1 MVSNAKE
8 VKVKVATE
16 EELSGVEALELRI
29 DRLNKQRIQ
38 LHIDTQTEEL
48 NKTSARIEEIK
59 RTIAGLEAVPA
70 HLGIDIDEQEINK
83 LKGEL
88 AQLEQQSLDLQLSI
102 ETGELQKAKMEA
114 EDLDGTTIDVD
125 VNNIKAMEAVDQI
138 GQGFD
143 RLKQGATEVGEQ
155 FGVLLDKAGEAE
167 QNKAFLEIGFDKAGS
182 KQAEKDAID
191 AQKRIQDIV
200 AKAPGDDTAMNSILS
215 SAVAKDVKLMDK
227 DMQGFANS
235 VSDYFAGAE
244 VNGKHAAE
252 AIQDVRSYITSGN
265 VAELETT
272 GIFDQSQ
279 LDQLKDIDD
288 VGERVAK
295 FQEMVNQSSYAGLGT
310 ADTLNNKWAEF
321 GGMMDKSRTQ
331 LGGFF
336 TDATKGTLDWI
347 LKLNDATGGLAGM
360 GLALVQ
366 MASPLTDVVM
376 GLGQMATGVK
386 SLKEIGDFTG
396 ITDKLSN
403 VKTKVLELAG
413 SIKSSLLGAFSSLKT
428 TMSSTIIPALK
439 NVATAFLNTG
449 RAALTAGLNA
459 LRSAGM
465 WLIQKAQMVVST
477 IATWAQTAAQWAL
490 NSSILA
496 NPITWLV
503 IAIVALIAVLGYL
516 YFNNEQVRAAIDGL
530 GQSFILV
537 GQIIYTSIVNAIN
550 WVIGALQNLWN
561 YIVTL
566 GGLLPANVS
575 ITGNQIIDTILRVLA
590 FLATLPLQIGMIF
603 INIIAKALGFGN
615 NFSQRMIS
623 GAVNAV
629 NGFISWISTLPGRL
643 AGELNKMLQ
652 MASNFAMQIAN
663 TLTGGAAGMVVG
675 WITGS
680 GEHSPGFMYDAFEGE
695 LQSMD
700 DTANVYSNRLQSV
713 IGSMGA
719 GIVNKFGEP
728 SLGLRYEDTM
738 NHQLE
743 TNANGNTGNTG
754 NTYNFYHYGDIDN
767 EERMNR
773 FVDAVIRRL
782 TFENTTAGR
791 TV

>member
-1 MVSNAKE
+1 MASAQKE
-8 VKVKVATE
+8 VQVKVATK
-16 EELSGVEALELRI
+16 EELSGVEAIELRI
-29 DRLNKQRIQ
+29 KALEKQRIQ
-38 LHIDTQTEEL
+38 LQIDAKTEQLNEVQKKIEGITDVIECCVDLSDEEL
-48 NKTSARIEEIK
+48 GE
-59 RTIAGLEAVPA
+59 
-70 HLGIDIDEQEINK
+70 

-88 AQLEQQSLDLQLSI
+88 AQLEQQSLDLELSI
-102 ETGELQKAKMEA
+102 ETGKLQKAKMEA

-191 AQKRIQDIV
+191 AQKTIQDIV

-336 TDATKGTLDWI
+336 TDATKGTLNWI

-386 SLKEIGDFTG
+386 SLKEIGDFTS

-413 SIKSSLLGAFSSLKT
+413 SIKSSLLGAFSSLKS
-428 TMSSTIIPALK
+428 TMTGTIIPALK
-439 NVATAFLNTG
+439 NTATSLLNAG
-449 RAALTAGLNA
+449 RAALTAGANA
-459 LRSAGM
+459 LKSAGL
-465 WLIQKAQMVVST
+465 WLIEKGALVAHK
-477 IATWAQTAAQWAL
+477 IASFASAAAQWVL
-490 NSSILA
+490 NAAMSA
-496 NPITWLV
+496 NPITLV
-503 IAIVALIAVLGYL
+503 AIAILALVAVLGYL
-516 YFNNEQVRAAIDGL
+516 YFNNEQVRNSINGL
-530 GQSFILV
+530 GQALMGF
-537 GQIIYTSIVNAIN
+537 GQWVYNGAIY
-550 WVIGALQNLWN
+550 WLQQLQTTLMNLWN
-561 YIVTL
+561 YIFTL
-566 GGLLPANVS
+566 GGLIPANVS
-575 ITGNQIIDTILRVLA
+575 LTGNQIIDTILRVLG
-590 FLATLPLQIGMIF
+590 FLLTLPLQLAMIF
-603 INIIAKALGFGN
+603 VNIIAQALGFGN
-615 NFSQRMIS
+615 NFSQRMITAAS
-623 GAVNAV
+623 RAVQ
-629 NGFISWISTLPGRL
+629 GFISYIQRLPGIVMDEFNRVL
-643 AGELNKMLQ
+643 GLVNEFISSLPSRVWEM
-652 MASNFAMQIAN
+652 
-663 TLTGGAAGMVVG
+663 GAAIIDALKASLGIG
-675 WITGS
+675 
-680 GEHSPGFMYDAFEGE
+680 SPGHMFYMVEGE
-695 LQSMD
+695 FKRID
-700 DTANVYSNRLQSV
+700 DLTQKTRFDTGRIGKDMVDSFNPELGFGFNYKDTVNSLLDNVKDINKEPTV
-713 IGSMGA
+713 I
-719 GIVNKFGEP
+719 
-728 SLGLRYEDTM
+728 
-738 NHQLE
+738 
-743 TNANGNTGNTG
+743 
-754 NTYNFYHYGDIDN
+754 NFYFTDTVVDN
-767 EERMNR
+767 DKRMERIAEYITRKLN
-773 FVDAVIRRL
+773 FD
-782 TFENTTAGR
+782 NSTAGR